1 MINTR
6 CISTENKN
14 SSLFAV
20 NFVIFF
26 RIEDKKEYY
35 LKKTLCCFFVEST
48 NNAEVRTVSAD

>member
-6 CISTENKN
+6 CISTEKKLI
-14 SSLFAV
+14 SFCSEFCD
-20 NFVIFF
+20 FF